1 MIENFNGIFNLIL
14 NILILL
20 LFAVY
25 TFRILFAPAGI
36 AKEFNVDKS
45 GIFIIRYLGCFALS
59 ALLLGL
65 WILFRPMGPTGTWPY
80 YNFIFLTALF
90 NLIYDLS
97 LKWILSHPE
106 VTVVIPGAKNKI
118 QAELNVKASE
128 LNEINSIKDSI
139 KEIYNKYFKKD
150 IHSNW

>member
-59 ALLLGL
+59 ALLVGL

-80 YNFIFLTALF
+80 YNFIFLTAMF
-90 NLIYDLS
+90 NLIYDLFYY
-97 LKWILSHPE
+97 P
-106 VTVVIPGAKNKI
+106 
-118 QAELNVKASE
+118 
-128 LNEINSIKDSI
+128 
-139 KEIYNKYFKKD
+139 
-150 IHSNW
+150 